1 MSARATRLDSDDMKN
16 PGILAFP
23 PARALDGM
31 RFARGS
37 GPAFDEFCA
46 HVLASLPRSDQRRY
60 GRQYLAALLQV
71 EGRKSSRNLS
81 TLSGRD
87 PDEQRL
93 HHFINSSSWDWQR
106 VRRAAASYLVAASPP
121 TAWVLATLHIRK
133 YGSAAAGVERRFV
146 PSLGQTINAQLAVGL
161 WASGVNMLVPVDWTL
176 VLSRH
181 WLEPDRRA
189 SVAIPATASWMPLVD
204 SLAQTALRP
213 LREWN
218 LPVLPLVVDA
228 RELEVE
234 ALAAHLRRARIPVLM
249 RVGPQLPL
257 TVSDRTLRGACPP
270 DLPAHRILHVFRD
283 GRRLVG
289 WPPGARASASRAGL
303 EAAVRVRLSRE
314 STTGTPAEPGDYLLV
329 AGGERS
335 PGWPDELWLTD
346 MKTVPADLILRMG
359 RVLERVG
366 DEALLTGDYVGLR
379 DFSGRSYPGWH
390 RHMTLASAAF
400 AAAALGRP
408 YYTRQ
413 EWAAA

>member
-1 MSARATRLDSDDMKN
+1 MN
-16 PGILAFP
+16 QGILAFP

-31 RFARGS
+31 RFTRGS
-37 GPAFDEFCA
+37 GPAFDEFCE

-93 HHFINSSSWDWQR
+93 HHFINSSSWDWQP

-121 TAWVLATLHIRK
+121 TAWVLSPLHIRK
-133 YGSAAAGVERRFV
+133 YGSGAAGVERRFV
-146 PSLGQTINAQLAVGL
+146 PSLGQSINAQLAVGL
-161 WASGVNMLVPVDWTL
+161 WASGGNLLAPIDWTL

-181 WLEPDRRA
+181 WLEPHRRSA
-189 SVAIPATASWMPLVD
+189 VAIPADVSWMPLVD
-204 SLAQTALRP
+204 SMADAALRP
-213 LREWN
+213 LRDWS
-218 LPVLPLVVDA
+218 LPVLPVVVDA
-228 RELEVE
+228 RELDVE
-234 ALAAHLRRARIPVLM
+234 ALAAHFRRARIPVLM

-257 TVSDRTLRGACPP
+257 IVTDRALRGASPP
-270 DLPAHRILHVFRD
+270 DLPAHRILHVFRH

-289 WPPGARASASRAGL
+289 WPPGAAASASRAGL
-303 EAAVRVRLSRE
+303 EAAVRVRPARE
-314 STTGTPAEPGDYLLV
+314 TPAATSAEFGDYLLV
-329 AGGERS
+329 AGGERG

-346 MKTVPADLILRMG
+346 MKSMPADLILRMG

-366 DEALLTGDYVGLR
+366 DEASLTGDHVGLR

-390 RHMTLASAAF
+390 RHMTLASSAF

-413 EWAAA
+413 DRAA